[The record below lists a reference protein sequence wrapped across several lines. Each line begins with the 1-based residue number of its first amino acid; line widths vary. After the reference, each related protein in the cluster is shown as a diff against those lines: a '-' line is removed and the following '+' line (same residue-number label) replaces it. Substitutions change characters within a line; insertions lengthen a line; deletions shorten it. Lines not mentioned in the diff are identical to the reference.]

1 MSFIV
6 GTSLLAVV
14 TALACALPGA
24 FVVLRRN
31 SMLVEGIAHAVLPGI
46 VVGYALTHDLNSPW
60 LIFGAAL
67 AGLVVVLCNE
77 WLIRT
82 GLVTGDAPQG
92 LVFPA
97 LFAAGIILITLDFS
111 HVHLHTHVVLVGDLN
126 LAAFHPLIVNGV
138 SIGPQYL
145 YVMLAVLVVNVAF
158 IAIFY
163 PKLKVTT
170 FDGQLA
176 ALLGMRTRLLNT
188 SFMFLVSVTVVTA
201 FHAAGVIL
209 VIALVVAPA
218 ATAHLISHRL
228 SVMLVLTAL
237 FAVVGALAGF
247 WIAYVFNAA
256 TSASMAL
263 FYGFMFVAV
272 AFIDSLATRVRRYRR
287 ADATSGGRPAGYAGI
302 KGLLAKSSDAFAP
315 PRHREE
321 SERRDGSAPTPDSQA
336 AE

>member
-46 VVGYALTHDLNSPW
+46 VVGYAFTLDLNSPW

-67 AGLVVVLCNE
+67 AGLLVVLGNE

-82 GLVTGDAPQG
+82 GLITGDAPQG
-92 LVFPA
+92 LIFPA
-97 LFAAGIILITLDFS
+97 LFAAGVILITLDFS

-126 LAAFHPLIVNGV
+126 LAAFRPLVVNGV

-145 YVMLAVLVVNVAF
+145 YVMLAVLAVNVAF
-158 IAIFY
+158 IVIFY

-170 FDGQLA
+170 FDDQFA
-176 ALLGMRTRLLNT
+176 AVLGMRTGLLNT
-188 SFMFLVSVTVVTA
+188 AFMFLVSLTVVAA

-209 VIALVVAPA
+209 VISLVVVPA
-218 ATAHLISHRL
+218 ATAHLISRRL

-237 FAVVGALAGF
+237 FAVVGALGGF
-247 WIAYVFNAA
+247 WIAYVINAA
-256 TSASMAL
+256 TSAAMAV
-263 FYGFMFVAV
+263 FYGFLFLSV
-272 AFIDSLATRVRRYRR
+272 AFIDSLATQVRRYRQR
-287 ADATSGGRPAGYAGI
+287 TASLPAARHHPPSAPAVARTG
-302 KGLLAKSSDAFAP
+302 P
-315 PRHREE
+315 PRHPPGTVTQYRAMQ
-321 SERRDGSAPTPDSQA
+321 SGSRTNDLS
-336 AE
+336 

>member
-1 MSFIV
+1 MSFIL

-24 FVVLRRN
+24 FVVLRQN

-46 VVGYALTHDLNSPW
+46 VVGYAFTLDLNSPW
-60 LIFGAAL
+60 LIVGAAL
-67 AGLVVVLCNE
+67 AGLLVVLANE

-82 GLVTGDAPQG
+82 GLITGDAPQG

-97 LFAAGIILITLDFS
+97 LFAAGVIFITLDFS

-138 SIGPQYL
+138 SIGPKYL

-158 IAIFY
+158 IVIFY

-170 FDGQLA
+170 FDRQFA
-176 ALLGMRTRLLNT
+176 AVRGMRTGLLNT
-188 SFMFLVSVTVVTA
+188 SFMFLVSVTVVAA
-201 FHAAGVIL
+201 FHAVGAIL
-209 VIALVVAPA
+209 VIALVVVPA
-218 ATAHLISHRL
+218 ATAHLISRRL

-237 FAVVGALAGF
+237 FAVVGALGGF
-247 WIAYVFNAA
+247 WIAYALNAA
-256 TSASMAL
+256 TSASMAV
-263 FYGFMFVAV
+263 FYGLLFIAV

-287 ADATSGGRPAGYAGI
+287 RSVSLPAA
-302 KGLLAKSSDAFAP
+302 
-315 PRHREE
+315 RH
-321 SERRDGSAPTPDSQA
+321 
-336 AE
+336 